1 MFTDGPSPFRPRRES
16 HSLAVTLFLLI
27 FAALGLYAVS
37 ERMRAGKPRGVRTE
51 LAPRPVVQPALPAPK
66 RPSPAQAERPQE
78 THAYQRPQYE
88 APPAI
93 STIYLCKSYAG
104 STFWTNGSC
113 SSQKA
118 TIDRISSVPGALPFD
133 EQVAMASREAA
144 AAAELYGTSMNSVAV
159 GAMAP
164 AAPQVSECLALAERI
179 RALDA
184 WARQP
189 QSGQMQDWIRAERM
203 TVMSR
208 RAALHC

>member
-27 FAALGLYAVS
+27 VAALGLYAVS
-37 ERMRAGKPRGVRTE
+37 ERMRAAKPRTVRVESTT
-51 LAPRPVVQPALPAPK
+51 RPVIHSSPPAEQLRAPVK
-66 RPSPAQAERPQE
+66 VERRPE
-78 THAYQRPQYE
+78 TAVYQRPRYE
-88 APPAI
+88 APPAS

-104 STFWTNGSC
+104 STFWTNGTC

-118 TIDRISSVPGALPFD
+118 TIDRIASVPGALPFD

-144 AAAELYGTSMNSVAV
+144 AAAELYGGSMNAVAV
-159 GAMAP
+159 GATATP
-164 AAPQVSECLALAERI
+164 APQASECQALADRI

-189 QSGQMQDWIRAERM
+189 QSGQMQDSIRTERM
-203 TVMSR
+203 SVMSR